1 MLSRRAQRG
10 RWLYND
16 NQMWHWE
23 GHRCPSTIHHM
34 WVPFQKWI
42 NETQRREVTCRVG
55 KAEVW
60 IHLRWVIFWAMDLL
74 GDLMIRGKHPWKE
87 WGRPTFWIWMMCYPT
102 VPMAAPSLQMLPKTG
117 KKNKIQRREGLPTR
131 SFWEMTCM
139 VTLFWGPP
147 QVKGTCKGA
156 CITSLEPKPFQLLPK
171 QAQNEAL
178 SHSK

>member
-1 MLSRRAQRG
+1 
-10 RWLYND
+10 
-16 NQMWHWE
+16 MWHWE
-23 GHRCPSTIHHM
+23 GHRCPSTIHM

-60 IHLRWVIFWAMDLL
+60 IHLRWVTFWAMDLL

-87 WGRPTFWIWMMCYPT
+87 WRRPTFWIWMMCYPR
-102 VPMAAPSLQMLPKTG
+102 VPMAVPSLQMLPKTG
-117 KKNKIQRREGLPTR
+117 RKNKTSAERGCPPGVSEKWPAWWHCSG
-131 SFWEMTCM
+131 
-139 VTLFWGPP
+139 GPS

-178 SHSK
+178 WLCPTANNVTVKFHCNKEMSQ